1 MYGRNKTDGLQEQK
15 MLEHSQFVGQEGR
28 REGAKGDLVENG
40 VTFHQ
45 ISSPNC
51 ELSRLCERDRQTE
64 GDDSSSAFLL
74 VQSVTGKNGLPL
86 FCRYLVEHLTFPPL
100 C

>member
-1 MYGRNKTDGLQEQK
+1 